1 MVVSAGMAE
10 VGLGMG
16 VAGDVGV
23 LTGDGRLPV
32 TVRLIASEGVI
43 GIEMGAGVSVGGGAA
58 VRVRVGSVPTSADVW
73 ARIRR
78 ATASSPRT
86 AAMSNR
92 LTVDLNNRFDL
103 KRILSR
109 G

>member
-23 LTGDGRLPV
+23 LTGDELGL
-32 TVRLIASEGVI
+32 TVGEGVI
-43 GIEMGAGVSVGGGAA
+43 EIELGVGVSVGGGAA
-58 VRVRVGSVPTSADVW
+58 VRVGVGSVPTSADVW